1 MDTAAQLTSALA
13 GRYFV
18 EREIGAGGMATVYLA
33 RDLRHE
39 RRVALKV
46 LKPELGAVLG
56 VDRFLSEIKVTAN
69 LQHPNLLPLFDSGE
83 AEGRL
88 FYVMP
93 FVEGESLRRR
103 IDREKQL
110 PVDEALHIATSIAG
124 ALDYAH
130 RHGVIHRD
138 LKPENILLHE
148 GQPLIADFGIALAV
162 SNAGGTRITQTG
174 LSLGTPQYM
183 SPEQATGD
191 RVIDGRTDIYSLGA
205 VLYEMLTGDPPHLGS
220 TAQAIIAR
228 VLTDRPRSVRATR
241 AAVPAPVSAAVE
253 KALEKLP
260 ADRFGTAHEFADA
273 LRGKGPVSTTIADE
287 EPSLVAQRPSPA
299 KRPSAAT
306 LVATG
311 VAVAASIAAL
321 VLWLRRP
328 TPVAA
333 APARFLV
340 TLPPDVSVDNVYAPL
355 TLTHDGRA
363 IIFRAAFSSSI
374 GLARRRI
381 DELDIHPI
389 PGTDAAGWPAT
400 SPDGKW
406 VAYRSGDEIRKTPID
421 GGPSVPITGLAA
433 GNGTGLDWTRNDMII
448 IGASTRNAGL
458 SVVPASGGTPT
469 VLTTPDTA
477 AGEVNHGWP
486 RALSD
491 GNTIVYVSWPKEGM
505 AGARLAVTTLSSRK
519 SKILDVN
526 GTGPLG
532 VVDGNLL
539 YVSGDGVLMAVPFDV
554 GAQKVTGAPIA
565 LIQGININRVV
576 GAARASLSDSG
587 TLVYL
592 AGGSLAQMVAVDT
605 HGTAQPIRAQMDNYT
620 TPAWS
625 PDGRRIAVTVS
636 TGMGTDIWLC
646 DASTGA
652 LSRLT
657 SDNTSTS
664 PVWTPDGQRLI
675 YSSARSGRS
684 AVWWQPADGS
694 APPEKVFEVPGTNI
708 TEALLAPDNHTV
720 IYRTQPQNQLF
731 YVDLKGDRTP
741 KPIATDR
748 FMKVHPALSP
758 DGKWLAYTSNEGG
771 TPQVVV
777 RPFPGPGG
785 ATQVS
790 VDGGSEPVWAPG
802 GKTLFYRRARQVIG
816 VALSL
821 GPVITVGERR
831 VLFEGPYVSPGTAGR
846 QAMSV
851 SPDGKR
857 FVLLKRLDD
866 DSKIVVTTNW
876 FSELRARLGGK
887 R

>member
-110 PVDEALHIATSIAG
+110 PLDEALHMAISIAG

-162 SNAGGTRITQTG
+162 SNAGGARITQTG

-228 VLTDRPRSVRATR
+228 VLTDRPRSVRTTR
-241 AAVPAPVSAAVE
+241 PAVPAQVSAAVD

-260 ADRFGTAHEFADA
+260 ADRFATAHEFADA
-273 LRGKGPVSTTIADE
+273 LRGKGFVSTTIADE
-287 EPSLVAQRPSPA
+287 ERSPVAHGPPPTKRPSLATIVATTIAIAASIVALVAWLRRPSPA
-299 KRPSAAT
+299 AEPA
-306 LVATG
+306 
-311 VAVAASIAAL
+311 
-321 VLWLRRP
+321 
-328 TPVAA
+328 
-333 APARFLV
+333 ARFLV
-340 TLPPDVSVDNVYAPL
+340 TLPSDVAVDNVYAPL
-355 TLTHDGRA
+355 TLTHDGQA
-363 IIFRAAFSSSI
+363 IIFRAAFTNSI

-381 DELDIHPI
+381 DELEIHPI
-389 PGTDAAGWPAT
+389 PGTDAAGWPVT

-421 GGPSVPITGLAA
+421 GGPSVPITALAA
-433 GNGTGLDWTRNDMII
+433 GNGTGLDWARNDMII

-486 RALSD
+486 HALSD
-491 GNTIVYVSWPKEGM
+491 GNTVIYVSWPKEGM
-505 AGARLAVTTLSSRK
+505 AGARLAITTLSSHK

-576 GAARASLSDSG
+576 GAARAALSDGG

-605 HGTAQPIRAQMDNYT
+605 HGTAQPIRTQMDNYT
-620 TPAWS
+620 APAWS

-636 TGMGTDIWLC
+636 TGRGTDLWMC

-652 LSRLT
+652 LNRIT

-664 PVWTPDGQRLI
+664 PVWTFDGQRLV
-675 YSSARSGRS
+675 YSSARSGRQ

-694 APPEKVFEVPGTNI
+694 APAEKLFEVAGTNI
-708 TEALLAPDNHTV
+708 TEALLAPDGHTL
-720 IYRTQPQNQLF
+720 IYRTQPQNQVF

-741 KPIATDR
+741 KSVTNDH
-748 FMKVHPALSP
+748 FVKVHPALSP

-802 GKTLFYRRARQVIG
+802 GKTLFYRRARQVIS
-816 VALSL
+816 VALAL
-821 GPVITVGERR
+821 GPIITVGERR

-846 QAMSV
+846 QAISV

-876 FSELRARLGGK
+876 FTELRARLAGK